1 MYSPRR
7 VIYGLGNFGE
17 KYVNTRHN
25 LGALV
30 VDAFRESC
38 SGPPFKA
45 EGDLLVS
52 RWISKNEDT
61 QYPSIEI
68 IAIKPKTYINL
79 SGKALLGLKK
89 KLNLRFKNSPAAK
102 NKMDE
107 LIVISDQTHLDLP
120 EFEIKC
126 GQSARGHN
134 GVKGII
140 DELKFK
146 NFVRIE
152 IGINRVYLGK
162 PRSEWVLEPFTR
174 EERKKLPDLYNRVN
188 LTLLRHIHGNIQC

>member
-1 MYSPRR
+1 
-7 VIYGLGNFGE
+7 
-17 KYVNTRHN
+17 
-25 LGALV
+25 V

-89 KLNLRFKNSPAAK
+89 KLNLRFKTSPAAK

-107 LIVISDQTHLDLP
+107 LIVISDQTHLDFP

-126 GQSARGHN
+126 GQSAGGHN

-146 NFVRIE
+146 NFLRIE

-174 EERKKLPDLYNRVN
+174 EERKHLPDLYNRVN
-188 LTLLRHIHGNIQC
+188 LTLLRHIHGNLN